1 MSKDLVSTSRL
12 KPELRLAQAVSLFE
26 ADLPHDRKLTFRTE
40 KSQLV
45 GAPPSIQDVLRLTAQ
60 IDEQVSVS
68 KRRCFGTRII
78 NVLESVQQFAAL
90 GDIVVGGSQNLIACG
105 VWTVVR
111 TSLVLVANYSSYL
124 ERLSTL
130 FMIAGRSAPRYEKMD
145 LLYPR
150 SKALQSHLCDY
161 FIVLVQL
168 CHKVLKF
175 TQKSTLSQFKTSLN
189 ESDLKYF
196 QVNLENCASQ
206 IKGEVTLLMAE
217 KINDEALKTSEFQN
231 ALWKKMSKSDNSHQ
245 MKINARLQALSFC
258 SEFDHTVI
266 WKQTRKAGT
275 TRLFNETPVY
285 EKWKGWALSFLSRT
299 LVYTGKLGSGKS
311 VMLANIVE
319 DLHLHAKEAVVYFF
333 CRHDVPASLQA
344 RTIIGSLA
352 RQILSLLEDLTG
364 VAKFL
369 SQRADELDEFAKIS
383 AMLQFA
389 FPSDSLKLYII
400 LDGLDDCDDAVR
412 IQTMT
417 EISKL
422 QRRFYIRLCV
432 SFRSDPASYGAT
444 IMDDHFVSPCVT
456 PMPDNSN
463 EIKDFI
469 LEELE
474 SCLESQKLVIGDPTL
489 ILEIRD
495 ALFGGSEGMYLWVVL
510 QIETLCSM
518 RSDYEIRQA
527 LLNLPKS
534 LTETFCRILQQLQW
548 RDQQQGQIMKLI
560 IAAQRPL
567 TIYEIQEALSV
578 VPGEAEWDPSRNLN
592 NIHSSLATCGCL
604 IHIDEEE
611 MTARLLHP
619 SLKQFLAEGAP
630 ASMSN
635 IILTAEAAHQYIA
648 EIIITYLS
656 YNVFDRQVSRCKA
669 THISAGS
676 APSNIINST
685 FSSSNS
691 IRSLAVKL
699 LRSKTESDFDLGKAL
714 GQVQR
719 SSAQDRYDDFCF
731 HAYAKS
737 HWYIHMLYITAPPNK
752 IDRLLLK
759 LAQSDH
765 AVLNSID
772 ETGRTPLM
780 HAICLNNSYIVELLT
795 SIPEMDLNIRSPS
808 GSCAVHVA
816 LLQKNKKIMTQ
827 ILQTGD
833 PNARDQHNQTP
844 ILLATTWGDIDLF
857 RLIFNAPGIDICA
870 QNKHGET
877 ALHIAV
883 RKEQCEM
890 VACLLGH
897 PNIDVNVTD
906 NSGDTPLHI
915 AVRNEDCDVVGYLLG
930 CDNIQLKLE
939 NKKGQTALWMSLETQ
954 NKVIGDAFLRCWQRL
969 EDSKGGNKH
978 SRSLPELELADMPDL
993 SLKTA

>member
-1 MSKDLVSTSRL
+1 MSKELVSASRL

-26 ADLPHDRKLTFRTE
+26 ADLPNDQKLTFRTE

-45 GAPPSIQDVLRLTAQ
+45 GTPPSIQDVLRLTAQ

-130 FMIAGRSAPRYEKMD
+130 FMIAGRSAPRYEKMA

-150 SKALQSHLCDY
+150 SKSLQSYLCDY

-175 TQKSTLSQFKTSLN
+175 TQKSALGQFKTTLN
-189 ESDLKYF
+189 ETDLKYF

-217 KINDEALKTSEFQN
+217 KINDEALKASEFQN

-245 MKINARLQALSFC
+245 IKINARIQVLSFC
-258 SEFDHTVI
+258 SKFDHTVI
-266 WKQTRKAGT
+266 WKQTRKSGT
-275 TRLFNETPVY
+275 TRLFNQTPVY

-311 VMLANIVE
+311 VMLANIVD
-319 DLHLHAKEAVVYFF
+319 DLHLHANEAVVYFF

-364 VAKFL
+364 VAKIL
-369 SQRADELDEFAKIS
+369 SQRTDELNEFDKIE
-383 AMLQFA
+383 AMLQFS
-389 FPSDSLKLYII
+389 FPSDSLRLYIV

-422 QRRFYIRLCV
+422 QRRFHIRLCV

-444 IMDDHFVSPCVT
+444 IEDKHFVSPCVT
-456 PMPDNSN
+456 SIPDNSD
-463 EIKDFI
+463 EIRDFI

-474 SCLESQKLVIGDPTL
+474 DCLESQRLMIGDPTL

-495 ALFGGSEGMYLWVVL
+495 ALFSGSEGMYLWVVL

-548 RDQQQGQIMKLI
+548 CDQQQGQIMKLI
-560 IAAQRPL
+560 LAARRPL

-578 VPGEAEWDPSRNLN
+578 VPGEAEWDPSRHLN

-611 MTARLLHP
+611 MTARLVHP
-619 SLKQFLAEGAP
+619 SLKQFLAEGIP
-630 ASMSN
+630 ANMG
-635 IILTAEAAHQYIA
+635 IIKLTAEAAHQYIA

-669 THISAGS
+669 THVSAGS

-685 FSSSNS
+685 FSSSSS
-691 IRSLAVKL
+691 IRTLAVKL
-699 LRSKTESDFDLGKAL
+699 LRSKTESDFDLGKVL

-719 SSAQDRYDDFCF
+719 SPQQNTHDDFCF

-737 HWYIHMLYITAPPNK
+737 HWHIHMIYMSSPPKK
-752 IDRLLLK
+752 IDRLLFT

-765 AVLNSID
+765 AVLNSVD

-780 HAICLNNSYIVELLT
+780 RAIYLKNTYLVELLT
-795 SIPEMDLNIRSPS
+795 SIPEVDLNIKSFS
-808 GSCAVHVA
+808 GSCAVHIA
-816 LLQKNKKIMTQ
+816 LFQRDNAIIARMLHTA
-827 ILQTGD
+827 D
-833 PNARDQHNQTP
+833 PNTRNQHNETP
-844 ILLATTWGDIDLF
+844 LLLATTWGDFDLF
-857 RLIFNAPGIDICA
+857 RLVFDIPGIDVAA
-870 QNKHGET
+870 QNKHGEA

-883 RKEQCEM
+883 RQQRCEI
-890 VACLLGH
+890 VACLLGY
-897 PNIDVNVTD
+897 PKINVNIPD
-906 NSGDTPLHI
+906 NEGDTPLHI
-915 AVRNEDCDVVGYLLG
+915 AVRNEDCDIVRDLLG
-930 CDNIQLKLE
+930 CENVQLKLE

-954 NKVIGDAFLRCWQRL
+954 NKVIGNEFLRCWQRL
-969 EDSKGGNKH
+969 EDNKGDTEHLG
-978 SRSLPELELADMPDL
+978 SLPELELAGMPDL
-993 SLKTA
+993 SLETA